1 MRWINV
7 LDISISI
14 IYSDLLQLFFSFC
27 ERKSIASRSYRSQKH
42 DEMHFL
48 IDELFYFMD
57 YLTRMM
63 MFSVSVLS

>member
-14 IYSDLLQLFFSFC
+14 IYSDLLQLFSSFC
-27 ERKSIASRSYRSQKH
+27 ERTSIASRSYRSQKH
-42 DEMHFL
+42 DKMHFL
-48 IDELFYFMD
+48 IDDLFYFMD